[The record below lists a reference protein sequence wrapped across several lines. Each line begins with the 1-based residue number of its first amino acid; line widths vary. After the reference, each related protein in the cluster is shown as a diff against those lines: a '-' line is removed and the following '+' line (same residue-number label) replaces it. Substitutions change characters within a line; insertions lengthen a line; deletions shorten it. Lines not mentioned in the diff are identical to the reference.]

1 MTERVIALAKR
12 AGAFVKAGARGV
24 VSAAVRLKNDA
35 AYRKNACAAAA
46 LAVTVAVTVFSIDY
60 LITGGPDW
68 NPGAPRI
75 VPEAHAATI
84 ERASEIATPRVQT
97 IDIMAIAPME
107 ALDQELTLATYGV
120 DDLLGGP
127 DGDAPATLQSV
138 LAEEIADETIKGE
151 PADYIVSD
159 GPRPSKLKPVVEL

>member
-1 MTERVIALAKR
+1 MTERMIALAKR
-12 AGAFVKAGARGV
+12 AGAFVTAGARGALN
-24 VSAAVRLKNDA
+24 AAVRLKDDA

-46 LAVTVAVTVFSIDY
+46 LVATMAITVFSIDY

-84 ERASEIATPRVQT
+84 ERAQPVAALHIETLDIMPLTQLTELDEEIAFT
-97 IDIMAIAPME
+97 
-107 ALDQELTLATYGV
+107 TLSA

-127 DGDAPATLQSV
+127 EAVEPTLQ
-138 LAEEIADETIKGE
+138 LAAYDASIKGE
-151 PADYIVSD
+151 SAGYILGD
-159 GPRPSKLKPVVEL
+159 APRPSKTKEPTEL

>member
-12 AGAFVKAGARGV
+12 ASAFVAAGAGRARD
-24 VSAAVRLKNDA
+24 AALRLKSDS
-35 AYRKNACAAAA
+35 AYRKNACAALA
-46 LAVTVAVTVFSIDY
+46 LAATMAFTVFSIDY

-84 ERASEIATPRVQT
+84 ERAQPVPALHMQTLDMMAVAPLAPLEEEIAF
-97 IDIMAIAPME
+97 ASLSA
-107 ALDQELTLATYGV
+107 

-127 DGDAPATLQSV
+127 EDAAPELQLISY
-138 LAEEIADETIKGE
+138 DESAKGE
-151 PADYIVSD
+151 PA
-159 GPRPSKLKPVVEL
+159 GFALGEAPRPSKTKAPGEL